1 MPENPKH
8 ALAAMVRQLSLREEL
23 NQADRDAILELP
35 FTLRRVQ
42 ANQYLVWDGDRPQHT
57 CLLISG
63 FAYRHK
69 LAGNG
74 GRQIVSIHMRGDIV
88 DLQNSLL
95 GTADHNVQMLTNGDV
110 ALIPVEAMR
119 DLAFRHPSVG
129 MAMWYETL
137 VEGSIFRE
145 WVLNI
150 GRRDARTR
158 IAHLL
163 CELALRMESA
173 GLGEHIN
180 YELPISQEQLG
191 DAVALTSVHVN
202 RTLMKLEQE
211 GLIVRTRRMITVV
224 DWKKMIERGRFRAA
238 LSTSERACRPGRAST
253 GRRQDSIVDSCCR
266 FANCCGS
273 PASAKYRSAID
284 LCTDAAT
291 SLGALSAA
299 AASSAAR
306 RRK

>member
-1 MPENPKH
+1 MSENSEH
-8 ALAAMVRQLSLREEL
+8 VLAPMVRKLSLREEL
-23 NQADRDAILELP
+23 DQSDRDAIFALP
-35 FTLRRVQ
+35 FTLRKVQ
-42 ANQYLVWDGDRPQHT
+42 SGQYLVWDGDKPQNT
-57 CLLISG
+57 CLLLSG
-63 FAYRHK
+63 FAFRHK

-95 GTADHNVQMLTNGDV
+95 GTADHNVQMLTAGEI
-110 ALIPVEAMR
+110 AMIPVEAMR
-119 DLAFRHPSVG
+119 ELAFTHPSVG

-163 CELALRMESA
+163 CELALKMEGA

-180 YELPISQEQLG
+180 YELPITQEQLA

-202 RTLMKLEQE
+202 RTLMKLQQD
-211 GLIVRTRRMITVV
+211 GLISRNRRMITVV
-224 DWKKMIERGRFRAA
+224 DWTKMVTEADFEPRYLHIAESAGRV
-238 LSTSERACRPGRAST
+238 PGRQARVTAS
-253 GRRQDSIVDSCCR
+253 
-266 FANCCGS
+266 
-273 PASAKYRSAID
+273 
-284 LCTDAAT
+284 
-291 SLGALSAA
+291 
-299 AASSAAR
+299 
-306 RRK
+306 